1 MLPTSDAG
9 QSAQVLI
16 LQQAKQPIDEWTA
29 ADGIRF
35 MHHYR
40 WLISGWGL
48 GLGVAGAVASLVLI
62 TPEFEASATV
72 VVSPPPVNSTIS
84 PHTLSVQSYQRLI
97 ESDAVVAD
105 LRARLMMSG
114 DLDATAPLQVGNQL
128 STALYLSKKDE
139 GVSLAPMLQLSARNH
154 DAERAARIANAWA
167 EVFFARVRS
176 LTAGTTDSSVAFVD
190 QQFQQLRTQLAAA
203 ESASVAAADDIQ
215 GKQAALSLEWDR
227 KVADAT
233 QDAARAKA
241 TYQNTTKQLVEQFMS
256 GKNLQL
262 RIAVA
267 DANLKA
273 IQEIQ
278 TEVTGI
284 NSRLEMR
291 QTELA
296 SAKERLAETPAGLI
310 SRRAVTDDAVWQS
323 ISSGRMSTEER
334 KRFLDQGM
342 FSEVPNPAHADM
354 VTRVANLEI
363 DVAALTPR
371 EAKLRADLATKSAVL
386 KAEDTALRT
395 DQVALDEL
403 TRGREI
409 GLQSLAEDL
418 SLKEATLK
426 RERDLVIQGF
436 NRQAEIRQA
445 AIHRGLAQ
453 EKTLYEQ
460 FAKYQSEAVIAKA
473 QENRQDVQLAVPAVA
488 PTSPKASRRSQM
500 AVIAGILGLLIG
512 VGHAVVRGAL
522 RQPKKL
528 PLMLS

>member
-1 MLPTSDAG
+1 
-9 QSAQVLI
+9 
-16 LQQAKQPIDEWTA
+16 
-29 ADGIRF
+29 
-35 MHHYR
+35 
-40 WLISGWGL
+40 
-48 GLGVAGAVASLVLI
+48 
-62 TPEFEASATV
+62 
-72 VVSPPPVNSTIS
+72 
-84 PHTLSVQSYQRLI
+84 
-97 ESDAVVAD
+97 
-105 LRARLMMSG
+105 
-114 DLDATAPLQVGNQL
+114 
-128 STALYLSKKDE
+128 
-139 GVSLAPMLQLSARNH
+139 
-154 DAERAARIANAWA
+154 
-167 EVFFARVRS
+167 
-176 LTAGTTDSSVAFVD
+176 
-190 QQFQQLRTQLAAA
+190 
-203 ESASVAAADDIQ
+203 
-215 GKQAALSLEWDR
+215 
-227 KVADAT
+227 
-233 QDAARAKA
+233 
-241 TYQNTTKQLVEQFMS
+241 
-256 GKNLQL
+256 
-262 RIAVA
+262 
-267 DANLKA
+267 
-273 IQEIQ
+273 
-278 TEVTGI
+278 
-284 NSRLEMR
+284 
-291 QTELA
+291 
-296 SAKERLAETPAGLI
+296 
-310 SRRAVTDDAVWQS
+310 
-323 ISSGRMSTEER
+323 
-334 KRFLDQGM
+334 
-342 FSEVPNPAHADM
+342 VPNPAHADM